1 MLSSVLFPDT
11 DNLKPWRCLR
21 NVVLFHT
28 APCGVAIMLGVV
40 TIYQVGPDT
49 PVINFN
55 TASLIS
61 LGSLVRITCL
71 CVRVLLWYTSLSL
84 SFSLSRPLPL
94 SLTHIHSLSLS
105 HKHTTHTLSLTHTH
119 THTHTRARAR
129 ARAIYW
135 FCLRYFS
142 EHTAWTDFV

>member
-1 MLSSVLFPDT
+1 MGLKVGGQTYHSPPPQSKKWGGGAHAPLAPLFLRQCTTTTTTTTTYYYYYYYYDYYYYYYYALNKMLSSVLFPDT

-71 CVRVLLWYTSLSL
+71 CVRVLL
-84 SFSLSRPLPL
+84 
-94 SLTHIHSLSLS
+94 
-105 HKHTTHTLSLTHTH
+105 
-119 THTHTRARAR
+119 
-129 ARAIYW
+129 
-135 FCLRYFS
+135 
-142 EHTAWTDFV
+142 